1 VYEQPVEPAQP
12 PPAAQTLMAE
22 LCFAEPPALSAPA
35 ILDAVRLA
43 RPDAD
48 LTEADGNL
56 LITYGLLRNM
66 YPDARS
72 APLLSAITRP
82 IPDTEPRDLTHS
94 RGWSDAAEVL
104 GRCRYS
110 LLITEFLGRDVDPG
124 SRVAAYHAAVQA
136 VVATTAPLA
145 TWWPGSQQ
153 AVPPG
158 ELAGDPLR
166 GLVNVRTFEDPDD
179 PDVAV
184 MDTLGMT
191 QFGLADLQC
200 HFRYLDQDLM
210 TGLLRNGARFLF
222 EGGALDGA
230 VRGFTQHQRWP
241 VRPEAPFAGP
251 ERPTLSIDP
260 GAPFAAATPA
270 TE

>member
-1 VYEQPVEPAQP
+1 VYEQPVEPGQQ
-12 PPAAQTLMAE
+12 AAQTLMAE
-22 LCFAEPPALSAPA
+22 LCFAEPPALCARE
-35 ILDAVRLA
+35 ILDAVRRV

-82 IPDTEPRDLTHS
+82 IQDVEPRDLSHS
-94 RGWSDAAEVL
+94 RGWPRAAEVL
-104 GRCRYS
+104 GECRYS
-110 LLITEFLGRDVDPG
+110 LLITEFLGRDVDPR
-124 SRVAAYHAAVQA
+124 SRVEAYQAAVQA

-153 AVPPG
+153 AVSP
-158 ELAGDPLR
+158 EQLAGDPLR
-166 GLVNVRTFEDPDD
+166 GLINVRTFEDPDD

-191 QFGLADLQC
+191 QLGLADLQC
-200 HFRYLDQDLM
+200 HFRYLDRDLM

-260 GAPFAAATPA
+260 GAPFAMGTSSSD
-270 TE
+270 

>member
-1 VYEQPVEPAQP
+1 VETGEPAGH
-12 PPAAQTLMAE
+12 AAQTLMAE
-22 LCFAEPPALSAPA
+22 LCFADPPALSASE
-35 ILDAVRLA
+35 ILDAVRLV

-66 YPDARS
+66 YPDSRS

-82 IPDTEPRDLTHS
+82 VPDTEPRDLSHS
-94 RGWSDAAEVL
+94 RAWPQAAEVL
-104 GRCRYS
+104 GQCRYS
-110 LLITEFLGRDVDPG
+110 LLVTEFLGRDVDSR
-124 SRVAAYHAAVQA
+124 SRVEAYHAAVQA

-158 ELAGDPLR
+158 ELAADPLR
-166 GLVNVRTFEDPDD
+166 GLINVRVFEDAKD
-179 PDVAV
+179 PEVAV

-200 HFRYLDQDLM
+200 HFRYLDRGLM

-222 EGGALDGA
+222 QGGELDGA

-241 VRPEAPFAGP
+241 VRPEGPLAGP

-260 GAPFAAATPA
+260 GAPFAASAS
-270 TE
+270 E

>member
-1 VYEQPVEPAQP
+1 VEYGQPTP
-12 PPAAQTLMAE
+12 PHAAQTLMAE
-22 LCFAEPPALSAPA
+22 LCFADPPALSARE

-82 IPDTEPRDLTHS
+82 IQDTEPRDLAHS
-94 RGWSDAAEVL
+94 RGWAQAAGVL
-104 GRCRYS
+104 ARCRYS
-110 LLITEFLGRDVDPG
+110 LLVTEFLGRDVDSR
-124 SRVAAYHAAVQA
+124 SRVEAHQAAVQA
-136 VVATTAPLA
+136 VIASTSPLA

-153 AVPPG
+153 AVPPE

-166 GLVNVRTFEDPDD
+166 GLINVRIFEDPDD

-191 QFGLADLQC
+191 QLGLADLQC
-200 HFRYLDQDLM
+200 HFRYLDRELM

-241 VRPEAPFAGP
+241 VRPQAPLAGP

-260 GAPFAAATPA
+260 GGPFAVGAPG
-270 TE
+270 